1 MILRRRTI
9 LAFAPFATLAFAA
22 ACSATN
28 GDAIPSQV
36 YDASALDVGSS
47 PDDPDAGTSSQDGGA
62 TKDGATTDAPVDS
75 AADSFVPNTAPVQ
88 INELFVDNDGLGDNA
103 EFVELRAAP
112 GTPVDDLKLR
122 LIYADGQVKY
132 EVSAGGPGAKF
143 PASGLWVVGG
153 SLTSLLNVQEHVD
166 RTVALSAWGLENDH
180 GAVQVVR
187 GTTLLDVVGYTTNP
201 DAGALPPPA
210 SAPKATVEGS
220 PVLVPDPPVH
230 PPLPAKPKALSL
242 GRKTA
247 AADTNANSVDFC
259 RMEASPGFAQKACQ

>member
-1 MILRRRTI
+1 MTSRRRAL
-9 LAFAPFATLAFAA
+9 LAFAPFATLAFAF

-28 GDAIPSQV
+28 GDAIPSVV
-36 YDASALDVGSS
+36 YDASALDVGSN
-47 PDDPDAGTSSQDGGA
+47 PDDPDSGTTSADGSTVKDGA
-62 TKDGATTDAPVDS
+62 TKDAPVDAPV
-75 AADSFVPNTAPVQ
+75 DSFVPNTAPVQ
-88 INELFVDNDGLGDNA
+88 INEVFADNDGLGDGA

-132 EVSAGGPGAKF
+132 EVSAGDPGAKF

-153 SLTSLLNVQEHVD
+153 GQTFKLNVQEHVD
-166 RTVALSAWGLENDH
+166 RTVALSAWGLDNDH

-201 DAGALPPPA
+201 DAGALAPPA

-220 PVLVPDPPVH
+220 PAIVPVAPNG
-230 PPLPAKPKALSL
+230 ANPKALSF

-259 RMEASPGFAQKACQ
+259 KMEASPGFAQKACQ

>member
-1 MILRRRTI
+1 MILKRRN
-9 LAFAPFATLAFAA
+9 LLVFLPLVTLAFVI

-36 YDASALDVGSS
+36 YDASALDVGSN
-47 PDDPDAGTSSQDGGA
+47 PGEPDAAAGLDGSTVKDGA
-62 TKDGATTDAPVDS
+62 TKDAPADAPPDAPIV
-75 AADSFVPNTAPVQ
+75 NTAPVQ
-88 INELFVDNDGLGDNA
+88 INELFVDNDGLGDGA

-132 EVSAGGPGAKF
+132 EVSVGDPGATF

-153 SLTSLLNVQEHVD
+153 GQTFKLNVLDHVD
-166 RTVALSAWGLENDH
+166 RTVSLNTWGLDNDH

-187 GTTLLDVVGYTTNP
+187 GTTLLDVVGYASTL
-201 DAGALPPPA
+201 DAGALAAPA
-210 SAPKATVEGS
+210 SAPKATVEGTAA
-220 PVLVPDPPVH
+220 LVPA
-230 PPLPAKPKALSL
+230 PATGLNHKGLGF

-247 AADTNANSVDFC
+247 AADTNDNAVDFC
-259 RMEASPGFAQKACQ
+259 KMEASPGHAQKACQ